1 MGKACYV
8 FLTFKPGKISENGLA
23 LATVGGYHF
32 PPTDSRRG
40 ANVSLSASQA
50 NATQKLL
57 DHIRSAPPKDDDPA
71 SPVLPLPVPPAAP
84 LRPLFGK
91 ERSVVGVDVRKGRIS
106 LAQRRAGGTPLLE
119 AVQSFEIP
127 ENMDWE
133 TPGCAERVRGALNA
147 FLPHG
152 GRDADIWV
160 RLPDGQDELRHYR
173 IPKVSPKDRDA
184 IAKMTAI
191 REKPFDEAQTVFDY
205 RADAEVLDKGVPRLP
220 VTAMIANKGAV
231 DTLRHEL
238 AGAGVSPAGITSGNI
253 YAQNLFASGWLS
265 SPWEHFAF
273 ADIGEDST
281 RIEIFSGTTIAL
293 SRTIKT
299 GLRSLVTALQE
310 SHGGGRKKTPPPVAP
325 PPMPQH
331 LPLEELGGEL
341 AGSRSGPQQAVSSFT
356 PPTDPF
362 PLILQPESLPLE
374 LSFPQQRPIG
384 MDAAPLSAVPP
395 VSAAP
400 PASASF
406 AEERP
411 YDELS
416 YEEGLRLLCEGRRRT
431 PEEEEGLLLRLSQ
444 PLGRLAR
451 QLERTADHF
460 RNAMGMPNIQGVIV
474 FAPGGCMALALKK
487 FESTLG
493 LPCRPLR
500 FDGQTTPGAA
510 TDLQKA
516 LSGTADASL
525 LQAIGLSL
533 SSPAYT
539 PNAIMTYKDQKSREQ
554 QMRITF
560 LSIGITTV
568 ALMLLLA
575 FCGKLYMD
583 YLGEKAHKAE
593 LESRIASWPVLYTPD
608 QLRNKLTDTQKWQMQ
623 ARTLAKRRIAAAL
636 MTELSSLT
644 PEGIH
649 LTGMRVTF
657 KGVNPGERGA
667 QRGAKGT
674 PAPEESAVAVLTGS
688 VVGDMLQ
695 RESQLA
701 EFLSQLEHSPMVL
714 SLIVEKQQ
722 TDTEILSFVATLRL
736 V

>member
-1 MGKACYV
+1 M
-8 FLTFKPGKISENGLA
+8 
-23 LATVGGYHF
+23 
-32 PPTDSRRG
+32 
-40 ANVSLSASQA
+40 SLSASQA
-50 NATQKLL
+50 SATQKLL
-57 DHIRSAPPKDDDPA
+57 EHIRSTPQKDDASASFAPP
-71 SPVLPLPVPPAAP
+71 LQIPPAAP

-91 ERSVVGVDVRKGRIS
+91 ERSVVGIDVGKGRIC
-106 LAQRRAGGTPLLE
+106 LVQRRAGSTPILE
-119 AVQSFEIP
+119 AIQSFSIP
-127 ENMDWE
+127 ETMDWE
-133 TPGCAERVRGALNA
+133 TPGLADRIREALSA

-184 IAKMTAI
+184 IAKMAAI
-191 REKPFDEAQTVFDY
+191 REKPFDEAENIFDY
-205 RADAEVLDKGVPRLP
+205 RVNAEVLDKGVPRLP

-231 DTLRHEL
+231 NTVRHTL
-238 AGAGVSPAGITSGNI
+238 AAAGVSPAGISSGNI

-281 RIEIFSGTTIAL
+281 RIEIFSGTNIAL

-310 SHGGGRKKTPPPVAP
+310 SYGGRRKKTPPPPVV
-325 PPMPQH
+325 PPMPRH
-331 LPLEELGGEL
+331 LPMEALGGEL
-341 AGSRSGPQQAVSSFT
+341 AGSHSERQQAVSSFT
-356 PPTDPF
+356 SPSDPF

-374 LSFPQQRPIG
+374 LSLPQLSPMDMG
-384 MDAAPLSAVPP
+384 M
-395 VSAAP
+395 
-400 PASASF
+400 ASAPVAPSVPAASLSSL
-406 AEERP
+406 AEKIP
-411 YDELS
+411 DDEIS
-416 YEEGLRLLCEGRRRT
+416 YEEGLHLLCENRRRT
-431 PEEEEGLLLRLSQ
+431 PEEEESLLLRLSQ

-487 FESTLG
+487 FETSLG

-510 TDLQKA
+510 TDLEKA
-516 LSGTADASL
+516 LARSADESL

-533 SSPAYT
+533 SAPAYT
-539 PNAIMTYKDQKSREQ
+539 PNAIMTYKDQKSRER

-560 LSIGITTV
+560 LSIGLTTV
-568 ALMLLLA
+568 VLMLLLA
-575 FCGKLYMD
+575 FCGKLYMG
-583 YLGEKAHKAE
+583 YLDEKAHKAE

-608 QLRNKLTDTQKWQMQ
+608 QLRNNLADTQKWQVQ

-636 MTELSSLT
+636 MTELSTIT
-644 PEGIH
+644 PEAIH
-649 LTGMRVTF
+649 ITGMRVTF
-657 KGVNPGERGA
+657 KDVNPGKQEARRGT
-667 QRGAKGT
+667 KK
-674 PAPEESAVAVLTGS
+674 PSEPEESAVAVLTGS
-688 VVGDMLQ
+688 VAGDMLQ

-714 SLIVEKQQ
+714 SLVVEKQQ

>member
-1 MGKACYV
+1 M
-8 FLTFKPGKISENGLA
+8 
-23 LATVGGYHF
+23 
-32 PPTDSRRG
+32 
-40 ANVSLSASQA
+40 SLSSSQA

-57 DHIRSAPPKDDDPA
+57 DHIRSAPQKDDAPA
-71 SPVLPLPVPPAAP
+71 SPVPPLHIPSAA
-84 LRPLFGK
+84 LRRPLFGK
-91 ERSVVGVDVRKGRIS
+91 ERSIVGIDVGKGRIC
-106 LAQRRAGGTPLLE
+106 LAQRRAGGTPILE
-119 AVQSFEIP
+119 AVQTFSIP
-127 ENMDWE
+127 EGMDWE
-133 TPGCAERVRGALNA
+133 TPGCADRIREALSV
-147 FLPHG
+147 FLPQG

-184 IAKMTAI
+184 IAKMTAS
-191 REKPFDEAQTVFDY
+191 REKTFDEAETIFDY
-205 RADAEVLDKGVPRLP
+205 RVDAEVLDKGVPRLP

-231 DTLRHEL
+231 NTLRHEL
-238 AGAGVSPAGITSGNI
+238 AGAGISPVGITSGSI

-299 GLRSLVTALQE
+299 GLKSFVTALQE
-310 SHGGGRKKTPPPVAP
+310 SHGGVRRKTPPPPVV

-331 LPLEELGGEL
+331 LPMEELGGEL
-341 AGSRSGPQQAVSSFT
+341 AAPHSEPQQAVSSFT
-356 PPTDPF
+356 SPTDPF
-362 PLILQPESLPLE
+362 PLILRPESLPLE
-374 LSFPQQRPIG
+374 LSLSPQAPLS
-384 MDAAPLSAVPP
+384 MDAAPLSAAPP
-395 VSAAP
+395 VSASPAP
-400 PASASF
+400 AAL
-406 AEERP
+406 AE
-411 YDELS
+411 DLSDAELS
-416 YEEGLRLLCEGRRRT
+416 YEEGLHLLCENRRRT

-460 RNAMGMPNIQGVIV
+460 RNAMSMPNIQGVIV

-510 TDLQKA
+510 TDLEKA
-516 LSGTADASL
+516 LSGTADESL

-533 SSPAYT
+533 SAPAYT
-539 PNAIMTYKDQKSREQ
+539 PNAIMTYKDQKSRER

-560 LSIGITTV
+560 LSMGITTV

-583 YLGEKAHKAE
+583 YLGEREHKAE
-593 LESRIASWPVLYTPD
+593 LENKIASWSVLYTPD
-608 QLRNKLTDTQKWQMQ
+608 QLRNSLTDTQKWQTQ
-623 ARTLAKRRIAAAL
+623 AKALAKRRIAAAL
-636 MTELSSLT
+636 MTELSAIT
-644 PEGIH
+644 PEAIH

-657 KGVNPGERGA
+657 KDAAPGRQEL
-667 QRGAKGT
+667 QRGAKAAPG
-674 PAPEESAVAVLTGS
+674 PEESAVVVLTGS